1 MLIFYQESL
10 SREINTDNLVCNNS
24 KTSDDLVKE
33 FKKHFAT
40 PDEIMED
47 AKIIAKYLLQKKD
60 FTALDK
66 GRLLRIANNKDW
78 NVDCE
83 IAEN

>member
-1 MLIFYQESL
+1 MLIFYQEIL
-10 SREINTDNLVCNNS
+10 SREINPDNL
-24 KTSDDLVKE
+24 TSDDLVKE
-33 FKKHFAT
+33 FKKHSAT

-66 GRLLRIANNKDW
+66 GRLLRIANSKDW